1 MYERTPSD
9 DQPFIVAESL
19 PDFHSYYTT
28 THTCQ
33 TDPSVFKTWVY
44 QLRSTYVPYG
54 LEIMIYNKTK
64 MVYKICDITSKHP
77 KNVKMVVFD
86 TCELKWIRHTTHF
99 SHEIGEMRNVHLCK
113 NE

>member
-54 LEIMIYNKTK
+54 LEIMIYSKSK
-64 MVYKICDITSKHP
+64 MVYKFCDIT
-77 KNVKMVVFD
+77 
-86 TCELKWIRHTTHF
+86 LKF
-99 SHEIGEMRNVHLCK
+99 QKCK
-113 NE
+113 DGGF